1 MTARS
6 DYAAAH
12 EVNGLEDPTAYHQVE
27 RKMTVDFADKR
38 LARITRLRLIGERG
52 YPRWDVSYCHGDLED
67 GTPVRVQLPEYSFPK
82 KGLKGALIKM
92 CREHKVY
99 GMKLGIYEAI
109 STLD

>member
-12 EVNGLEDPTAYHQVE
+12 EHNGLENPTAYHSVLRTE
-27 RKMTVDFADKR
+27 TVAFTDKR
-38 LARITRLRLIGERG
+38 LARLTRLRLIGERG
-52 YPRWDVSYCHGDLED
+52 YPAWDVSYCHGELED

-82 KGLKGALIKM
+82 RGLKSALIRM
-92 CREHKVY
+92 CREHGVY